1 MKPRLESVLL
11 AALLGTL
18 SSGPVAAQTT
28 EPAWTVAGRQGLVRQ
43 VIVPTALAKNE
54 AAYQR
59 QIAQLC
65 GADETCFLNFYTNS
79 TGAEV
84 ALPLPDAIANE
95 ATATWRR
102 SMKNGARLFTW
113 SCRLQVPDR
122 PCF

>member
-1 MKPRLESVLL
+1 MPSLRRSSLVL
-11 AALLGTL
+11 ALCGLL
-18 SSGPVAAQTT
+18 PVAPVSAQTG

-43 VIVPTALAKNE
+43 VIVPTALAKDE

-59 QIAQLC
+59 QIDRLC
-65 GADETCFLNFYTNS
+65 GADDTCFLNFYTNS
-79 TGAEV
+79 SGAEV
-84 ALPLPDAIANE
+84 SLPLPDAISNE

-102 SMKNGARLFTW
+102 SMKNGAKLFTW

>member
-1 MKPRLESVLL
+1 MNPKHASLL
-11 AALLGTL
+11 AAALLGLLT
-18 SSGPVAAQTT
+18 SGPAEAQAA

-43 VIVPTALAKNE
+43 VIVPTALAKDE
-54 AAYQR
+54 AAYLR
-59 QIAQLC
+59 QIDRLC

-79 TGAEV
+79 SGADV
-84 ALPLPDAIANE
+84 TLPLADAISSE

-102 SMKNGARLFTW
+102 SMKNGAKLLVW

>member
-1 MKPRLESVLL
+1 MKPMFASVLA
-11 AALLGTL
+11 AALLGPLT
-18 SSGPVAAQTT
+18 SSPAAAQPA
-28 EPAWTVAGRQGLVRQ
+28 EPAWTVAGRQGQVRQ
-43 VIVPTALAKNE
+43 VIVPTALARDE

-79 TGAEV
+79 SGAEV
-84 ALPLPDAIANE
+84 TLPLPDAIANE

-102 SMKNGARLFTW
+102 SMKNGAKLFTW